1 MIERPGNVKSLKI
14 PSRLPVL
21 GCGSFKTESN
31 ITQVCKRKIA
41 HGMVSNCFF
50 FFKIHL
56 VFLDDLQMWDS
67 FYVILSLLYLQ
78 GV

>member
-31 ITQVCKRKIA
+31 ITQVCKRKIV
-41 HGMVSNCFF
+41 HGLVSNGFF
-50 FFKIHL
+50 LSSKFTSRYFWMISKCGIH
-56 VFLDDLQMWDS
+56 FM
-67 FYVILSLLYLQ
+67 
-78 GV
+78 